1 LGLNI
6 TLRLGAVYPPNLTTV
21 IANIINTNFDFNRIG
36 RYIDST
42 EFTFLLMNNGIIP
55 IVSLTFNVGTLLN
68 LIDYTMPIS
77 DSVGGSI
84 LDTDVAINYA

>member
-1 LGLNI
+1 
-6 TLRLGAVYPPNLTTV
+6 
-21 IANIINTNFDFNRIG
+21 
-36 RYIDST
+36 
-42 EFTFLLMNNGIIP
+42 MNNGIIP